1 MRTIKFRGKRV
12 DNGEWEEGFVIEYE
26 YGTAILN
33 INSLYHVDGA
43 EWNFN
48 DIQVIPETVGQFT
61 GLTDKNGKDIW
72 EGDILARC
80 FEDYNENC
88 EVYYHKGVLSARA
101 IVSNVFRPL
110 NTMDGYGWC
119 RVDCG
124 SHYYDFRVI
133 GNIHDNPELL

>member
-12 DNGEWEEGFVIEYE
+12 NNGEWVEGLICYNSAGHPNNIEQCGFDKPYE
-26 YGTAILN
+26 G
-33 INSLYHVDGA
+33 VF
-43 EWNFN
+43 E
-48 DIQVIPETVGQFT
+48 VIPETVGQFT

-80 FEDYNENC
+80 FDDYNENC

-124 SHYYDFRVI
+124 STYYDFRVI
-133 GNIHDNPELL
+133 GNLHDNPELL